1 MLSGKGGVGKSTAT
15 VQIATTLCSQGYKV
29 GILDV
34 DLCGPSIPRMVG
46 VEDKDVLSADGYA
59 YD

>member
-46 VEDKDVLSADGYA
+46 VEDKDVLSADGYV